1 MKKIKSIKNLQFKK
15 EVISSLN
22 LRSTKGGAVGP
33 NTETMPMRVC
43 NSVPTFCITDVTCPT
58 AGPTLCYTEC
68 DVCC

>member
-22 LRSTKGGAVGP
+22 LGSTKGGAVGTD
-33 NTETMPMRVC
+33 TETIPFRVC
-43 NSVPTFCITDVTCPT
+43 NSAHTFCPTDVTCPS